1 MPVSGPD
8 DLDGDGVLNEDD
20 ACPDTQNRLDHVN
33 IAEYVTSDGCYD
45 EDLDGIYARDIRVYD
60 FDFDGD
66 HDFND
71 GEESVLYDNCY
82 ATENADQADGDGFND
97 GETLGDACED
107 MKFTVERGTSEET
120 LNFEVYITCLEND
133 IFDGDCSF
141 KFEFDEDLTECPG
154 AYFLM
159 EGEITEPVSRGARYC
174 EYTLRESIDW
184 YLLEFD
190 FGPGLESLTASL
202 AGDVRNPRFTNVKT
216 VERFGD
222 LNYFDLYESFYEN
235 FLWRVLLENLVL
247 EMLQI

>member
-1 MPVSGPD
+1 MSGPD

-97 GETLGDACED
+97 GETLVMPCED

-120 LNFEVYITCLEND
+120 LNFEVYITCLDND
-133 IFDGDCSF
+133 IFEGDCSF
-141 KFEFDEDLTECPG
+141 KFEFDEDLTECPTAVFG
-154 AYFLM
+154 GQGDDSVPVV
-159 EGEITEPVSRGARYC
+159 EGDRFC
-174 EYTLRESIDW
+174 EYTLSENVDLYS
-184 YLLEFD
+184 LEFD
-190 FGPGLESLTASL
+190 FGSDVDSLTASL
-202 AGDVRNPRFTNVKT
+202 AGDVRYPSFTNIKT
-216 VERFGD
+216 VERFG
-222 LNYFDLYESFYEN
+222 
-235 FLWRVLLENLVL
+235 
-247 EMLQI
+247 